1 MNIIL
6 ASNSPRRKELLA
18 TLVEDF
24 EIIPSS
30 FDENTVKSQILSPD
44 NLVKKLSFE
53 KANSVFND
61 VYNNYKDM
69 VVIGS
74 DTLIWFN
81 NTVIGKP
88 KNEDHAFN
96 ILNLLQGNTHFV
108 YTGISVIMKKSDK
121 TYIRNDFTKCSVT
134 MKQMNTQEILN
145 YIATKEPLDRA
156 GAYAIQGIGKK
167 YISSFSGNLQAI
179 IGLDIDKLKEIF
191 TDFGVI
197 N

>member
-18 TLVEDF
+18 TLVKDF

-69 VVIGS
+69 VVIGA

-88 KNEDHAFN
+88 KNEEHAFN
-96 ILNLLQGNTHFV
+96 ILNLLQSNTHFV

-145 YIATKEPLDRA
+145 YITTKEPLDKA

-167 YISSFSGNLQAI
+167 YVASFSGNLQAI

>member
-6 ASNSPRRKELLA
+6 ASNSPRRKELLS
-18 TLVEDF
+18 TLVKDF

-69 VVIGS
+69 VVIGA

-81 NTVIGKP
+81 NTIIGKP

-145 YIATKEPLDRA
+145 YIATKEPLDKA

-191 TDFGVI
+191 IEFKI
-197 N
+197 I